1 MDPMKTNRD
10 RRGITGTT
18 LELKRDAL
26 LSLIDTEARRRL
38 GLSGKQ
44 ALKRIQKGRTGNSYV
59 WSDLRLLAALL
70 N

>member
-1 MDPMKTNRD
+1 M
-10 RRGITGTT
+10 
-18 LELKRDAL
+18 KRDDL
-26 LSLIDTEARRRL
+26 LCLIDKEARQNL

-44 ALKRIQKGRTGNSYV
+44 ALKRIQAGRAGNSYV